1 MNQEQAHDI
10 VLEILNNHDVSIVR
24 ERDIDL
30 IVNGL
35 EIAGDKEFFLT
46 WGIRTENI
54 KYENRT
60 RRVKTLEK
68 IIEQYDLFK
77 REECFKNSVQ
87 SKSGNYPNILH
98 WYLRE
103 YADEDLDRIIESI
116 KKLHKTEV
124 FLQQLYPF
132 EKIPNSRPQ
141 SAKNAGAK
149 CICSTLV
156 ENQISI
162 WKSCDI
168 IADMLIMAGI
178 ENKEQDKVKRALYDK
193 LRRANLDTW

>member
-1 MNQEQAHDI
+1 MNREQAHEI
-10 VLEILNNHDVSIVR
+10 VLEVLNEHDVSIVR
-24 ERDIDL
+24 EGDIDL

-35 EIAGDKEFFLT
+35 EIASDDVFFLNPQ
-46 WGIRTENI
+46 RTNI
-54 KYENRT
+54 QYKNREKRVRVLKEIIEHYDSFIKEECSENRVMT
-60 RRVKTLEK
+60 QSGMYPSVVHSCFQEY
-68 IIEQYDLFK
+68 YDSDF
-77 REECFKNSVQ
+77 
-87 SKSGNYPNILH
+87 
-98 WYLRE
+98 
-103 YADEDLDRIIESI
+103 DEIIESI
-116 KKLHKTEV
+116 KRLHKIEV
-124 FLQQLYPF
+124 YLQQLYPF
-132 EKIPNSRPQ
+132 EKPPNSRPQ